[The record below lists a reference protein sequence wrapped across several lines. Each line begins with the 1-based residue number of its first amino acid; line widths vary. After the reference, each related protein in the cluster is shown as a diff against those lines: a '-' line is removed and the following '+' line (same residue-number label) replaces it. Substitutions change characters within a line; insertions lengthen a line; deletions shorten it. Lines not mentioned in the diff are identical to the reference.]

1 MFVECTALTSITIPE
16 SVTTLGYGAF
26 RGSGIKEIEIPAGIE
41 AILSGTFMDCANL
54 TKVVFHEGLT
64 SIGAIAFKNCTA
76 LEKVELPEGLTQLD
90 GFTGC
95 TNLKEITLPGTL
107 ESISSGAFNDC
118 TALKSLV
125 IPSSVTSV
133 KFAFKG
139 WTAEQTI
146 YVEKSPSEVYNLW
159 NADAKSG
166 FGWMI
171 NVSTSSDES
180 QTISQCFAKIVWN
193 YRPEATTAGENAK

>member
-41 AILSGTFMDCANL
+41 AIPNWTFMDCANL

-64 SIGAIAFKNCTA
+64 SIGSHAFENCTA

-146 YVEKSPSEVYNLW
+146 YIEKSPSEVYNQW
-159 NADAKSG
+159 ATDSDG
-166 FGWMI
+166 GYYWFMYDYG
-171 NVSTSSDES
+171 SSES
-180 QTISQCFAKIVWN
+180 QYFYPCFAKIVWN
-193 YRPEATTAGENAK
+193 YSPEATTAGENAK